1 MSFRQVAL
9 VTLAVLA
16 VATVVAT
23 IMLTPWHPLGAVPAV
38 DRVTPRVVGDFT
50 AAQVH
55 ASEQYLARA
64 RPPSYLGYAAG
75 LLLALLLG
83 LTPLGAGI
91 VSALGRHFPGGWL
104 VTAIAGTVVLLVIS
118 RVLTLPF
125 SALVQAANRRAG
137 LATQT
142 WSSWFLDVVKSF
154 GVSTVVSVAV
164 IVAIVALA
172 RAWPVWWWA
181 PAAALAAVLVI
192 VLSFTYPLVVEP
204 LFSRFTPM
212 AAGPLRTSL
221 LDLARSDG
229 VNVSDVLVADASRR
243 TTTLNAYVS
252 GFGASRRI
260 VVYDTLL
267 EQAPPS
273 QIRMVVAHELGHAKY
288 NDVLHGTLLGALG
301 AAAGVVALGL
311 LLSWKPLLDTAGASS
326 AGDPRVVA
334 LVLAL
339 VAAATFASSPVQS
352 LVSRHIEARA
362 DAYALSTTRD
372 PQTFAE
378 MQRSL
383 AVSSRAD
390 LTPPLLGYVWFA
402 SHPTAP
408 QRIAMARTWAK
419 VNGVPV
425 PGPLVESGS
434 P

>member
-1 MSFRQVAL
+1 MTSRQVAAL
-9 VTLAVLA
+9 TFAVLA
-16 VATVVAT
+16 IAAVVAT
-23 IMLTPWHPLGAVPAV
+23 IVLTPWHPLGAVPGA
-38 DRVTPRVVGDFT
+38 DRVAPRIVGDFT
-50 AAQVH
+50 LAEVH

-83 LTPLGAGI
+83 LTPIGAGI
-91 VSALGRHFPGGWL
+91 VSAVGRHLPGGWP
-104 VTAIAGTVVLLVIS
+104 VTTIAGTVVLLGIS

-125 SALVQAANRRAG
+125 SVLVQAANRRAG

-142 WSSWFLDVVKSF
+142 WSSWVLDILKSF
-154 GVSTVVSVAV
+154 GVGTVVTVVV

-172 RAWPVWWWA
+172 RLWPLWWWA
-181 PAAALAAVLVI
+181 PAAALAAVLVV
-192 VLSFTYPLVVEP
+192 VLSFAYPLVVEP
-204 LFSRFTPM
+204 LFNRFTPM
-212 AAGPLRTSL
+212 PAGPLRTSL
-221 LDLARSDG
+221 LELAHSDG

-267 EQAPPS
+267 EQSPPS
-273 QIRMVVAHELGHAKY
+273 QVRMVVAHELGHAKY
-288 NDVLHGTLLGALG
+288 NDVLHGTLLGALA

-311 LLSWKPLLDTAGASS
+311 LLSWKPLLDMAGAAS
-326 AGDPRVVA
+326 AGDPRVAA

-339 VAAATFASSPVQS
+339 VALASFASSPAQN

-362 DAYALSTTRD
+362 DAYALNTTRD
-372 PQTFAE
+372 PQTFAQ

-383 AVSSRAD
+383 AVSSLSD
-390 LTPPLLGYVWFA
+390 LEPPVLGYLWFA

-419 VNGVPV
+419 AHDVPE
-425 PGPLVESGS
+425 PGPLVGT
-434 P
+434 PAP